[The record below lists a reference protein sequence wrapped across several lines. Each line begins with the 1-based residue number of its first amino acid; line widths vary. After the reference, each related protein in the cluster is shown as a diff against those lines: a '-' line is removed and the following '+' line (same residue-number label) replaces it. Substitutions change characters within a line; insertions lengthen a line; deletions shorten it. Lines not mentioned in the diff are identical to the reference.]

1 MEKATISVKVLKSEL
16 SKVKDNALVIGF
28 FKDKLGL
35 SVELKKLDKDFN
47 NIVSLCI
54 KNSDFKG
61 EKGEVKTIFVNK
73 NIKNIV
79 LVGLGEEE
87 KYSFDVFSS
96 TIADVSKRLRDNSTE
111 SFSIHLESFKN
122 SKLNDKETVEKIA
135 LSSLMGLYKF
145 TEYKTKGKDKI
156 KNIKGITIITDSNKK
171 FDSQTI
177 YASVVADAV
186 NKTRDLVNTPPNVA
200 TPEYV
205 ANYAKELA
213 KPTKIKDFRG
223 TSKIKDFAVQKIQEF
238 SRTKNPK
245 DFSVKSNLKC
255 TVFDE
260 KQIAKMKMGCF
271 IGVAQGSINKPRLV
285 VLEYYGAG
293 KIQKPIAI
301 VGKGITF
308 DSGGLNVKPYP
319 FILNMKDDKG
329 GAVAAMHVIE
339 ACSKLKLPVNLVVVA
354 PLCENMID
362 AASYRPDDVLT
373 AYNKMTVEIRNTD
386 AEGRLVLADA
396 LAYAAEQYKP
406 QAIIDIATLTGAS
419 MIVLGYAGT
428 PFLSNDSKLGDKIK
442 DASAKSLE
450 KVWELPLWQEYEESI
465 KSDVAD
471 VKHISDDGDAGVI
484 IGATFLKNF
493 VNDIPWVHIDIGT
506 TVWSKVD
513 KGVLTKGAT
522 GATVRLLM
530 EMLREWKN

>member
-1 MEKATISVKVLKSEL
+1 MEKTDASVKVLKSGI
-16 SKVKDNALVIGF
+16 SNAKDNALLIGF
-28 FKDKLGL
+28 FKDKLNL
-35 SVELKKLDKDFN
+35 SVDLKKLNWKLGD
-47 NIVSLCI
+47 IISACI

-61 EKGEVKTIFVNK
+61 EKGEAKTIFVNK
-73 NIKNIV
+73 NIKNII

-87 KYSFDVFSS
+87 KYNFDVLSS
-96 TIADVSKRLRDNSTE
+96 IIADISKRLRDNSTE

-122 SKLNDKETVEKIA
+122 SKLTDEETVEKIA

-145 TEYKTKGKDKI
+145 TDYKTKDKDKV
-156 KNIKGITIITDSNKK
+156 KNIKEITIITNSNKK
-171 FDSQTI
+171 FDNQI
-177 YASVVADAV
+177 KYASVVADAV

-205 ANYAKELA
+205 ANYAKQLA

-223 TSKIKDFAVQKIQEF
+223 IENQAVVSEFARVH
-238 SRTKNPK
+238 SHST
-245 DFSVKSNLKC
+245 DFSVKSNFKC

-285 VLEYYGAG
+285 VLEYYEAG
-293 KIQKPIAI
+293 KMQKPIAI

-339 ACSKLKLPVNLVVVA
+339 ACAKLKLPLNLVVVA

-396 LAYAAEQYKP
+396 LAYAAKQYKP

-428 PFLSNDSKLGDKIK
+428 PFLSNDSKLNDKIK
-442 DASAKSLE
+442 NASAKSLE

-465 KSDVAD
+465 KSDIAD

-493 VNDIPWVHIDIGT
+493 VNEIPWVHIDIGT

-530 EMLREWKN
+530 EMLREWR